1 MNPQNHIF
9 LADAPQNIKLK
20 TAVLHQAHEDSMK
33 KNMNRITVICLGVR
47 DMKKSLQFYRD
58 KLGFKTDETGEN
70 PDVVF
75 FSTPG
80 TKLELYP
87 LDLLA
92 KDIDP
97 DNPPGTG
104 SGFGGITLAY
114 NAKTKEE
121 VVEVIELARKA
132 GARIVKEPQ
141 DVFWGGFHAYFADP
155 DGYYW
160 EVAWGPNSQFDEQ
173 DMLIM

>member
-1 MNPQNHIF
+1 
-9 LADAPQNIKLK
+9 
-20 TAVLHQAHEDSMK
+20 MK
-33 KNMNRITVICLGVR
+33 KNMNRVTGICLGVI

-58 KLGFKTDETGEN
+58 KLGFKTDETGDN

-75 FSTPG
+75 FCTPG

-97 DNPPGTG
+97 GNPPAPG

-114 NAKTKEE
+114 KPSRKRKLWKSKRAC
-121 VVEVIELARKA
+121 LASIISPLVTPGLTNHTGWPSRGRRK
-132 GARIVKEPQ
+132 
-141 DVFWGGFHAYFADP
+141 
-155 DGYYW
+155 
-160 EVAWGPNSQFDEQ
+160 SQCR
-173 DMLIM
+173 

>member
-1 MNPQNHIF
+1 
-9 LADAPQNIKLK
+9 
-20 TAVLHQAHEDSMK
+20 MK
-33 KNMNRITVICLGVR
+33 KNMNRVTVICLGVI

-58 KLGFKTDETGEN
+58 KLGFKTDETGDN

-97 DNPPGTG
+97 EQHHDFRRPRDGHPVWFVNPGVTSGEMMLTRQALLDFHNFLFRDGIVGQCYPSEAGTEG
-104 SGFGGITLAY
+104 
-114 NAKTKEE
+114 
-121 VVEVIELARKA
+121 R
-132 GARIVKEPQ
+132 RIVR
-141 DVFWGGFHAYFADP
+141 
-155 DGYYW
+155 
-160 EVAWGPNSQFDEQ
+160 
-173 DMLIM
+173 

>member
-1 MNPQNHIF
+1 
-9 LADAPQNIKLK
+9 
-20 TAVLHQAHEDSMK
+20 MK
-33 KNMNRITVICLGVR
+33 KNMNRVIGICLGVI

-58 KLGFKTDETGEN
+58 KLGFKTDETGDN

-75 FSTPG
+75 FCTPG

-97 DNPPGTG
+97 GNPPAPG

-114 NAKTKEE
+114 NAITKEE
-121 VVEVIELARKA
+121 VVEI
-132 GARIVKEPQ
+132 
-141 DVFWGGFHAYFADP
+141 
-155 DGYYW
+155 
-160 EVAWGPNSQFDEQ
+160 
-173 DMLIM
+173 

>member
-1 MNPQNHIF
+1 
-9 LADAPQNIKLK
+9 
-20 TAVLHQAHEDSMK
+20 MK
-33 KNMNRITVICLGVR
+33 KNMNRVTVICLGVI

-58 KLGFKTDETGEN
+58 KLGFKTDETGDN

-97 DNPPGTG
+97 GNPPAPG
-104 SGFGGITLAY
+104 SGFRGITLAY
-114 NAKTKEE
+114 NAITKEE
-121 VVEVIELARKA
+121 GTQHKPGSQYDAPQWIDDAARA
-132 GARIVKEPQ
+132 CA
-141 DVFWGGFHAYFADP
+141 ADRFDRGRNRHHHQRTSG
-155 DGYYW
+155 DG
-160 EVAWGPNSQFDEQ
+160 
-173 DMLIM
+173 LH

>member
-1 MNPQNHIF
+1 
-9 LADAPQNIKLK
+9 
-20 TAVLHQAHEDSMK
+20 MK
-33 KNMNRITVICLGVR
+33 KNMNRVTVICLGVI

-58 KLGFKTDETGEN
+58 KLGFKTDETGDN

-97 DNPPGTG
+97 EQHRDFRRPRDGHPVWFVK
-104 SGFGGITLAY
+104 SGRHQRGDDADQASPF
-114 NAKTKEE
+114 
-121 VVEVIELARKA
+121 RF
-132 GARIVKEPQ
+132 PQ
-141 DVFWGGFHAYFADP
+141 LP
-155 DGYYW
+155 L
-160 EVAWGPNSQFDEQ
+160 S
-173 DMLIM
+173 

>member
-1 MNPQNHIF
+1 
-9 LADAPQNIKLK
+9 
-20 TAVLHQAHEDSMK
+20 MK
-33 KNMNRITVICLGVR
+33 KNMNRVTVICLGVI

-58 KLGFKTDETGEN
+58 KLGFKTDETGDN

-97 DNPPGTG
+97 EQHHDFRRPPGVVRQ
-104 SGFGGITLAY
+104 SGRHQRGDDADQASPFRL
-114 NAKTKEE
+114 
-121 VVEVIELARKA
+121 
-132 GARIVKEPQ
+132 PQ
-141 DVFWGGFHAYFADP
+141 LP
-155 DGYYW
+155 L
-160 EVAWGPNSQFDEQ
+160 S
-173 DMLIM
+173 